1 MTLRLTIFV
10 LIMTGLFTQLA
21 DAEAVTPGHP
31 APRPSAAADH
41 VILFVL
47 EGVDRQS
54 LKTGPMPA
62 LSRLAD
68 LVKRAPRSFSLSAQM
83 NPPLCLTMP

>member
-1 MTLRLTIFV
+1 MTRRFTIFI
-10 LIMTGLFTQLA
+10 LIVTGLFGQI
-21 DAEAVTPGHP
+21 AESGAATPGRPVSPTP
-31 APRPSAAADH
+31 ASTDH

-62 LSRLAD
+62 LSRLA
-68 LVKRAPRSFSLSAQM
+68 K
-83 NPPLCLTMP
+83 